1 MKQAPALAKQ
11 ASALA
16 AFQTAEGSPVAPF
29 VVLMFSAM
37 FLDAVAF
44 PGLTVPAN
52 SIAMGFAVLYALLA
66 PRQGPQLQA
75 ALAPLVVTV
84 PVWLA
89 LTSLLNGDV
98 DMRRILNISLF
109 ASLILVIASGRLNRV
124 VIGRGL
130 ALGLVAGIAWG
141 AITLPRS
148 SYIGR
153 MTGPFGDPNAGGFL
167 IAVCAALA
175 VSALTKRWQRV
186 GLMAI
191 CLVGVYLT
199 ESRTTMLAV
208 AIMGVWILINRYG
221 SRLLGLTTV
230 GLSMWWVSTIP
241 EEAFASGAFA
251 DRAGSDAL
259 RARIFALELV
269 DVDRNPLIGNG
280 AGTARINV
288 DGLTFFYHSSYLAIR
303 AEAGW
308 IGFVIMTAL
317 LVLAFLALIRL
328 PRGRRNTWYEA
339 ALLGVAVC
347 ALNLGEVL
355 LTLPTAVA
363 IGLAMQHAAM
373 AKASAKPP
381 AFRRSFRT
389 RLAPD
394 PPSRR
399 HWRIA

>member
-1 MKQAPALAKQ
+1 MKQ

-16 AFQTAEGSPVAPF
+16 EPRTAAGAPIAPF

-37 FLDAVAF
+37 FLDAVNV
-44 PGLTVPAN
+44 PGLGVPAN
-52 SIAMGFAVLYALLA
+52 SIAMGLVMLFAAFAPYRGPKLAL
-66 PRQGPQLQA
+66 
-75 ALAPLVVTV
+75 ALAPLVVAV
-84 PVWLA
+84 PVWLF

-109 ASLILVIASGRLNRV
+109 AAVILAVASGRLNRV
-124 VIGRGL
+124 AIGRGL
-130 ALGLVAGIAWG
+130 AIGLVAGIVWG
-141 AITLPRS
+141 AITLPQS

-175 VSALTKRWQRV
+175 IPALTKNWQRV
-186 GLMAI
+186 GLIAV
-191 CLVGVYLT
+191 CLGGVYLT

-208 AIMGVWILINRYG
+208 AIMAVWVVLGRFG
-221 SRLLGLTTV
+221 SRWLGMATV
-230 GLSMWWVSTIP
+230 GLLMWWVSTIP
-241 EEAFASGAFA
+241 QDSFATGAFA

-259 RARIFALELV
+259 RARIFALEIV

-288 DGLTFFYHSSYLAIR
+288 DGLTFFYHSSYLALR
-303 AEAGW
+303 AETGW
-308 IGFVIMTAL
+308 VGFIIMAAL
-317 LVLAFLALIRL
+317 LGIAFLALIRL
-328 PRGRRNTWYEA
+328 PRGQRNVWYEA

-355 LTLPTAVA
+355 LTLPTAIA
-363 IGLAMQHAAM
+363 LGLAMQYEAAQ
-373 AKASAKPP
+373 KLPP
-381 AFRRSFRT
+381 AAPPRRGLRNRGS
-389 RLAPD
+389 LA

-399 HWRIA
+399 KWRIAA